1 MKDPN
6 SGDAENKFLRK
17 QFTEKLYR
25 RSGENKEFRRL
36 LVTVV
41 VRLWDLDLEYN
52 FMGGKSYEKL
62 EAFFDKELP
71 EILDALEMEIDF
83 DYSNELEV
91 EEKEN
96 ERS

>member
-1 MKDPN
+1 MRDPEG
-6 SGDAENKFLRK
+6 GDTENEFLRK

-62 EAFFDKELP
+62 EAFFDMELP
-71 EILDALEMEIDF
+71 EILDSLEMEIGF
-83 DYSNELEV
+83 DYSEKLDI
-91 EEKEN
+91 EEQ
-96 ERS
+96 